1 MKKPNIKLTDTQL
14 KNINAVYAAIDVL
27 AEDKDFVKKMEAAYN
42 MVDEQI
48 NESNEDD
55 YMALLNFK
63 DNVIDIT
70 NCKFP

>member
-42 MVDEQI
+42 MIDEQI

>member
-14 KNINAVYAAIDVL
+14 KNLNAVFAAIDVL
-27 AEDKDFVKKMEAAYN
+27 AKDNDFVKKMEVAYK
-42 MVDEQI
+42 MEDEQI
-48 NESNEDD
+48 TESNEDD

>member
-27 AEDKDFVKKMEAAYN
+27 AEDKDFLKKMEAAYN
-42 MVDEQI
+42 MVDAQI